1 MMINTDD
8 LMFGKSDWSV
18 RRRARLLDRLD
29 QYIKS
34 HINSYDDSS
43 IREWRIFGILDKS
56 DEEVLEMAEDYTQFI
71 NALFVFQGIVAGES
85 IDEILTVKIG
95 RFN

>member
-1 MMINTDD
+1 MIINTDD

-18 RRRARLLDRLD
+18 KRRARLLDQMD

-34 HINSYDDSS
+34 HINSYDDTS

-56 DEEVLEMAEDYTQFI
+56 DEEVLKMAEDYVQFI
-71 NALFVFQGIVAGES
+71 NALFVFEGIVAGDS
-85 IDEILTVKIG
+85 IDDIFTVKIG

>member
-18 RRRARLLDRLD
+18 KRRARLLDEMD
-29 QYIKS
+29 QYLKA
-34 HINSYDDSS
+34 HIDPDDDTA
-43 IREWRIFGILDKS
+43 IREWRIFGIWDKT
-56 DEEVLEMAEDYTQFI
+56 DEEVLEMCEDFTKFI
-71 NALFVFQGIVAGES
+71 NALYVFQFLVRNPS
-85 IDEILTVKIG
+85 IEEMLTVKIG